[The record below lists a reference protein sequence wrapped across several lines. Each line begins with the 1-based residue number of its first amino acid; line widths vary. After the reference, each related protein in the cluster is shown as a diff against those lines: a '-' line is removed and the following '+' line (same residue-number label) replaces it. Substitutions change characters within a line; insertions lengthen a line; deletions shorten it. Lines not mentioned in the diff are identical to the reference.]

1 MVLRT
6 FRFIFIYHSDSFNV
20 IFMCNHFVFAAF
32 EWWMCVE
39 CVFCAS
45 YTLYGYTVFEFKE
58 RRLDM
63 AIVVITVNTNEI
75 E

>member
-1 MVLRT
+1 
-6 FRFIFIYHSDSFNV
+6 
-20 IFMCNHFVFAAF
+20 MCNHFVFAAF